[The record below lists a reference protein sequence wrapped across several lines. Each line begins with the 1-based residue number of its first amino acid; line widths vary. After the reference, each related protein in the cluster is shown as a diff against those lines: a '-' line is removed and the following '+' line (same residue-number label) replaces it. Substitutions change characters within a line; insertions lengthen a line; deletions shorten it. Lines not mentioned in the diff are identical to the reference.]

1 VADAIEGKAAKVRVD
16 LLGALRYL
24 FLYSSVSAGAPGGIL
39 VLIVIKHLGVPG
51 SLYGVIRRRPR
62 P

>member
-1 VADAIEGKAAKVRVD
+1 VADAIEGKAAEQRVD

-24 FLYSSVSAGAPGGIL
+24 FLYGSVSAGVAGGIL
-39 VLIVIKHLGVPG
+39 VLIVIKHLGVLG
-51 SLYGVIRRRPR
+51 SLYGFIRRRPR